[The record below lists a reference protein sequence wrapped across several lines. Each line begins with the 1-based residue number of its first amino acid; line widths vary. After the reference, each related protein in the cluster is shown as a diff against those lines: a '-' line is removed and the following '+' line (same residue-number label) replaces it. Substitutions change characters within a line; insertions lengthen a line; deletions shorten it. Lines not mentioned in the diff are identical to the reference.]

1 MTEPLSIEMILAEFK
16 ENDKAWVLKDVE
28 VCKYVVFPH
37 PNYSGRAIIHFFLDR
52 AQAEHVLKEIRKA
65 NLKLRNRKIVAQEIE
80 LLEAC
85 QGIAADKTPGN
96 ADHFVVHPYNEF

>member
-37 PNYSGRAIIHFFLDR
+37 PNYSGRAILGIS
-52 AQAEHVLKEIRKA
+52 RKA
-65 NLKLRNRKIVAQEIE
+65 
-80 LLEAC
+80 
-85 QGIAADKTPGN
+85 
-96 ADHFVVHPYNEF
+96 

>member
-28 VCKYVVFPH
+28 VCKYVMFPH
-37 PNYSGRAIIHFFLDR
+37 PNYLGRSVIHLFLGR
-52 AQAEHVLKEIRKA
+52 AQAEHALKQIRKA
-65 NLKLRNRKIVAQEIE
+65 NLKLRNRRIVAQEIE

-85 QGIAADKTPGN
+85 QGISADKTPGN
-96 ADHFVVHPYNEF
+96 ADHFVVHPYKEF

>member
-65 NLKLRNRKIVAQEIE
+65 NLKLRHSKDRCAR
-80 LLEAC
+80 
-85 QGIAADKTPGN
+85 D
-96 ADHFVVHPYNEF
+96 